1 MIDLTLASL
10 FIPTVF
16 IISIT
21 PGMCMTL
28 AMSLGM
34 TIGVKKAL
42 WMMYGELIGV
52 AIVAVSSVLG
62 VSAILLRMPEMFV
75 LLKVFGGCY
84 LTYVGVQMWQ
94 NKGTLALST
103 ETTIPV
109 DAPLT
114 LFNQGLI
121 TALANPKG
129 WAFMVSLL
137 PPFINNS
144 YALLPQLFVLT
155 TIILVSEF
163 ICMLIYAIGGKSVAK
178 LISNANYVKIVNRLS
193 GTLMIVIAIW
203 LVMS

>member
-1 MIDLTLASL
+1 
-10 FIPTVF
+10 
-16 IISIT
+16 
-21 PGMCMTL
+21 MCMTL